1 MIRDHELIDELLA
14 IRALGGLDG
23 DDRSVLERELAAH
36 GDCDECRRLEARHH
50 EVAGLLPY
58 ALDDRPV
65 PEAMLERILAEP
77 RRPLAAAATP
87 PDEVAAA
94 RDPRVGRWQAA
105 FGVAAA
111 IALVLAVVLATRQGA
126 AVVPERFVRFQGS
139 PGDLVM
145 AYTPE
150 SPGFVIFGTGLADP
164 GPGKVYE
171 LWLIDDGTP
180 VRGACLS
187 ATDGSVAAYLDAD
200 LGATEQMALT
210 LESPACP
217 DAPTSD
223 PVYTAELA

>member
-14 IRALGGLDG
+14 IQALGGLDG
-23 DDRSVLERELAAH
+23 DDHGRLEHALAAH
-36 GDCDECRRLEARHH
+36 GDCDECRRLEAEHR

-65 PEAMLERILAEP
+65 DDAMVDRILSEP
-77 RRPLAAAATP
+77 RRASATAGAP

-94 RDPRVGRWQAA
+94 RDARVGRWQAA

-111 IALVLAVVLATRQGA
+111 VALLLAIVLATRQGA
-126 AVVPERFVRFQGS
+126 DVLPRRFVRFQGS
-139 PGDLVM
+139 QGELAM
-145 AYTPE
+145 AYTPG
-150 SPGFVIFGTGLADP
+150 SPGILIFGTGLADP

-171 LWLIDDGTP
+171 LWLIEGGTP
-180 VRGACLS
+180 ARAACLS
-187 ATDGSVAAYLDAD
+187 ATEGSVAAYLDAD
-200 LGATEQMALT
+200 VGTTEQMAVT

-223 PVYTAELA
+223 PVYTADLA